1 MLLLVMGLIFHFFCS
16 PKCRFE
22 YKRSETPSRYYC
34 YCGKVEDPPLDPW
47 LVPHSCGQVCER
59 EFKPPCGHK
68 CLLLCHPGEF
78 HIVCVVVFDWLFLL
92 NVEAHRIIQAE
103 FWFCCEKGLPL
114 KVAMKKMIEISGKCK
129 SKMFW
134 WLLITS
140 LPLLHSRSLP
150 SLSKDGHNYLSL

>member
-1 MLLLVMGLIFHFFCS
+1 MIVVRIYFFAQQNYSLVTVISYVAFSDGINISFFFCS

-103 FWFCCEKGLPL
+103 F
-114 KVAMKKMIEISGKCK
+114 
-129 SKMFW
+129 
-134 WLLITS
+134 
-140 LPLLHSRSLP
+140 
-150 SLSKDGHNYLSL
+150 

>member
-1 MLLLVMGLIFHFFCS
+1 MLLLIRIKLILLRINIFFCS

-59 EFKPPCGHK
+59 EFKPSCGHK

-78 HIVCVVVFDWLFLL
+78 LIICVVVEADKVIQ
-92 NVEAHRIIQAE
+92 VELKFAVRQ
-103 FWFCCEKGLPL
+103 WRKVYPL
-114 KVAMKKMIEISGKCK
+114 K
-129 SKMFW
+129 
-134 WLLITS
+134 
-140 LPLLHSRSLP
+140 
-150 SLSKDGHNYLSL
+150 

>member
-1 MLLLVMGLIFHFFCS
+1 MMELIFHFFYS

-78 HIVCVVVFDWLFLL
+78 HSVIVVVFAWLFLL
-92 NVEAHRIIQAE
+92 NVEANKIIQVELKFAVRRHY
-103 FWFCCEKGLPL
+103 PL
-114 KVAMKKMIEISGKCK
+114 K
-129 SKMFW
+129 
-134 WLLITS
+134 
-140 LPLLHSRSLP
+140 
-150 SLSKDGHNYLSL
+150 